1 MHLNLH
7 RLLAGIALCTL
18 LLCGGTLAQ
27 DKTYKVMMILFRG
40 ATLAETGFMDHLRG
54 RLPVEF
60 LVRDVAGVRGKTREF
75 VEEARRER
83 VDLIYTFGT
92 SVTLDVVGASG
103 KVDPAV
109 HVTNIPVVFNI
120 VADPVGAGLAPA
132 FAATGRN
139 LTGVS
144 HLVPMADQL
153 RAMQRFRQV
162 TKLGVIYNVS
172 EPNSRLAVAQLRGL
186 AAQFKLQLLEAA
198 VISGPKPEA
207 ADVAEAMQPL
217 IAARPDFI
225 YLPSD
230 SSLIERAAAIVEL
243 ARRAGIPIISATEG
257 PIRQDGALMGLVTNY
272 ANAGAF
278 AGYKAE
284 QILRGKEAVRNIPI
298 ETLQR
303 FTLVVNMTTA
313 VQLGVYPPLDLIKI
327 AELL

>member
-1 MHLNLH
+1 MIAMR
-7 RLLAGIALCTL
+7 RLLTSIVLCTL
-18 LLCGGTLAQ
+18 LLCGGTLAEN
-27 DKTYKVMMILFRG
+27 KTYKVMMILFRG
-40 ATLAETGFMDHLRG
+40 ITPAETGFMDHLRG

-60 LVRDVAGVRGKTREF
+60 LVRDVAGVRGKAREF

-120 VADPVGAGLAPA
+120 VADPIGAGLAPA

-144 HLVPMADQL
+144 HLVPMIDQL
-153 RAMQRFRQV
+153 RAMQRFRV
-162 TKLGVIYNVS
+162 ATKLGVIYNVS
-172 EPNSRLAVAQLRGL
+172 EPNSRLAVTQLRAL
-186 AAQFKLQLLEAA
+186 AAQFKLQLLESAL
-198 VISGPKPEA
+198 ISGPKPDA
-207 ADVAEAMQPL
+207 AEVAEAMQPL
-217 IAARPDFI
+217 IAARPGFI

-230 SSLIERAAAIVEL
+230 SSLIERAASIVEL
-243 ARRAGIPIISATEG
+243 ARTAGIPIISATEG

-272 ANAGAF
+272 GNAGAF

-284 QILRGKEAVRNIPI
+284 QILRGKEAVRSIPI

-313 VQLGVYPPLDLIKI
+313 GHLGIYPPLDLIKI

>member
-1 MHLNLH
+1 VAA
-7 RLLAGIALCTL
+7 R
-18 LLCGGTLAQ
+18 AQ
-27 DKTYKVMMILFRG
+27 DQSYKVMMILFRG
-40 ATLAETGFMDHLRG
+40 TTPAEIGFMDHLRR
-54 RLPVEF
+54 RLSVEF
-60 LVRDVAGVRGKTREF
+60 LVRDVGGVRHKAREF
-75 VEEARRER
+75 AEEAQRER

-144 HLVPMADQL
+144 HLVPMTDQL
-153 RAMQRFRQV
+153 RAMLRFRQV

-172 EPNSRLAVAQLRGL
+172 EPNSRLAVTQLREL
-186 AAQFKLQLLEAA
+186 AAQFKLQLVESP
-198 VISGPKPEA
+198 ITSGPNPGVAE
-207 ADVAEAMQPL
+207 VAEAMQPL
-217 IAARPDFI
+217 IAARPGFI

-243 ARRAGIPIISATEG
+243 ARAAGIAIISATEG

-284 QILRGKEAVRNIPI
+284 QILRGKQAVRSIPI

-303 FTLVVNMTTA
+303 FALVVNMATA
-313 VQLGVYPPLDLIKI
+313 VQLGVYPPLDVIKI